1 MARVNVEKTMFCI
14 NVWLSVK
21 NPEDIGAV
29 AGLLA
34 EAARWTRAEP
44 GCLRFEIYH
53 SEADA
58 TKFLL
63 VEHWREKSDWE
74 THRTAKAFSE
84 IYAPK
89 VLPLVNREPH
99 ISTLVE

>member
-1 MARVNVEKTMFCI
+1 MFCI
-14 NVWLSVK
+14 NVWLTVK
-21 NPEDIGAV
+21 DPDHTEAV
-29 AGLLA
+29 RGLLA
-34 EAARWTRAEP
+34 EAVRWTRAEP
-44 GCLRFEIYH
+44 GCLRFEVYH
-53 SEADA
+53 SESDPL
-58 TKFLL
+58 KFLL
-63 VEHWREKSDWE
+63 VERWAQKSDWE